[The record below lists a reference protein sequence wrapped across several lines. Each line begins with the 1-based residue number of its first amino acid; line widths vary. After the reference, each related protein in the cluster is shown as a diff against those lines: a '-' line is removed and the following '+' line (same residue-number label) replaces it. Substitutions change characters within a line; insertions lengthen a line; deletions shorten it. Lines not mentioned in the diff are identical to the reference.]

1 MGKRKYAATFVF
13 GLAVVILVTVM
24 PARTTRGQEAGTAH
38 MAKAK
43 VTQGDNIFMDVALD
57 KAPNRDGVIY
67 VRVVPDGTPG
77 GAIDLNCG
85 LGASQT
91 KCEASARMPLDA
103 KLGKWIISQ
112 ITFTPVSGEPKRLME
127 HGDSSFEV
135 VAHGD
140 IVLPDSATISD
151 IK

>member
-1 MGKRKYAATFVF
+1 M
-13 GLAVVILVTVM
+13 
-24 PARTTRGQEAGTAH
+24 E
-38 MAKAK
+38 KAK
-43 VTQGDNIFMDVALD
+43 VIQGDNIFMDVTLD

-67 VRVVPDGTPG
+67 VRVIPDGTPG
-77 GAIDLNCG
+77 GAFDLSCG

-91 KCEASARMPLDA
+91 KCEASARMALDA

-140 IVLPDSATISD
+140 IVLPDSATVSD

>member
-1 MGKRKYAATFVF
+1 MKKTMPFLMFIALATVLT
-13 GLAVVILVTVM
+13 GIASHT
-24 PARTTRGQEAGTAH
+24 ARGQEAGTAH
-38 MAKAK
+38 MEKAK

-67 VRVVPDGTPG
+67 VRVIPDGVSNAPL
-77 GAIDLNCG
+77 DLTCG

-91 KCEASARMPLDA
+91 KCQASARMPLDA
-103 KLGKWIISQ
+103 RLGKWIISQ
-112 ITFTPVSGEPKRLME
+112 ISFMPISGEPKKLME

-140 IVLPDSATISD
+140 IILPDSATISD